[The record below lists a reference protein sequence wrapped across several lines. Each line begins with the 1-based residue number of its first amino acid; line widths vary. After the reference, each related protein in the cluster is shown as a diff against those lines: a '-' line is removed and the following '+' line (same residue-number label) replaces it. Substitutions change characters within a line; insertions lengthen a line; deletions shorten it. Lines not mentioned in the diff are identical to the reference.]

1 MSDCPKS
8 GNKVAEG
15 DLYCSV
21 CGIKL
26 EQVGLAEEKAPVVS
40 IEEPRVKSERGDK
53 VRRVADWAIM
63 LAAAGAAS
71 ALAALPLFV
80 IGLYDS
86 YDLAR
91 QRNWAEG
98 SGGMPP
104 GSFVAGEVLAI
115 TSTIFIS
122 TAIALGIY
130 ALRSARA
137 RKE

>member
-1 MSDCPKS
+1 MSDCPKCDS
-8 GNKVAEG
+8 KVAEG

-26 EQVGLAEEKAPVVS
+26 EQVGPTEEEAPVVS
-40 IEEPRVKSERGDK
+40 IEEPRVKSGRGNK
-53 VRRVADWAIM
+53 VQVANLAIM

-91 QRNWAEG
+91 RRNWAEG
-98 SGGMPP
+98 QGGCHRDP
-104 GSFVAGEVLAI
+104 L
-115 TSTIFIS
+115 
-122 TAIALGIY
+122 
-130 ALRSARA
+130 
-137 RKE
+137 